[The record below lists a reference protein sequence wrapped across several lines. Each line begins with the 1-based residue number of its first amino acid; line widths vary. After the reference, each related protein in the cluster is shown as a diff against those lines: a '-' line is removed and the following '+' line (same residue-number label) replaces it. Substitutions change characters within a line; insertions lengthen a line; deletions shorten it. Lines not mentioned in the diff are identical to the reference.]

1 MSLLKHN
8 CDPELLQ
15 QSLSEQLSEQAEERL
30 IAHLDEC
37 QNCRQQ
43 LETLAGAPKDWST
56 IEQALKEERYADTV
70 HWSAISD
77 SPTPVPADFAVDF
90 LLPSSQA
97 DSIGRLDD
105 IEIHSVI
112 GHGGNG
118 IVLKGYQ
125 PELKRLVA
133 VKVMAPTL
141 AASAAARQRFAREAQ
156 ATAAVVHPN
165 VMPILTVH
173 SEGPLPYL
181 VMPFVDCE
189 SLQQRVDE
197 VGSLSV
203 LDVLGIAHQVA
214 SGLAAA
220 HAQGLVHRDVKPAN
234 ILLEKRI
241 NRVMLT
247 DFGLARAADDASL
260 TRTGL
265 IAGTPSYM
273 SPEQARGD
281 VVDARSD
288 LFSLGSVMYAMATGR
303 PPFRAETVYGILR
316 RVTDETPRPVHQVN
330 AQIPFWLS
338 ALIARFQHA
347 NPDERISDSETA
359 AALLQECLAHV
370 QQPAAF
376 ELPATVR
383 QMQVEAGRRKLLQQ
397 AAPFLKLPY
406 LLIAML
412 LVAVTVLILKQEPR
426 PAVVDGWGAPA
437 TDDSNSSLNQ
447 DEDNHAAA
455 NALEEAGVVS
465 TGPVRP
471 ADSNLGEA
479 TTLKDV
485 PIPVI
490 SDESASAA
498 AAPAATSMEFTNESK
513 TTADVEYD
521 WSDDVSGDL
530 SDLNLELLII
540 EHELNDR
547 PAADEDLPNDAIP
560 NSEK

>member
-8 CDPELLQ
+8 CDPELLK

-37 QNCRQQ
+37 KTCRQH

-56 IEQALKEERYADTV
+56 IEEALKEERYADTL

-77 SPTPVPADFAVDF
+77 SPKPIPTDFAVDF
-90 LLPSSQA
+90 LLPSEQA

-112 GHGGNG
+112 GQGGNG

-125 PELKRLVA
+125 AELKRLVA
-133 VKVMAPTL
+133 VKVMAPAL

-156 ATAAVVHPN
+156 ATAAIVHPN

-189 SLQQRVDE
+189 SLQQRIDNA
-197 VGSLSV
+197 GSLSV
-203 LDVLGIAHQVA
+203 LDVLRIAHQVA

-241 NRVMLT
+241 NRMMLT

-281 VVDARSD
+281 VVDVRSD

-330 AQIPFWLS
+330 SQIPLWLS
-338 ALIARFQHA
+338 ALIAKFQHA
-347 NPDERISDSETA
+347 SPDERISDSETA
-359 AALLQECLAHV
+359 AELLQECLAHV
-370 QQPAAF
+370 QQPTAF
-376 ELPATVR
+376 ELPVTVR
-383 QMQVEAGRRKLLQQ
+383 QMQAKAGRQKLAQQ
-397 AAPFLKLPY
+397 AAPFFKLPY
-406 LLIAML
+406 LMIAVL
-412 LVAVTVLILKQEPR
+412 LVAVAMLVINQNSDSDLANENVVSSLLTNDTSQDQNLQDSVMKTAPNLATETTETKATESVVLQTNEPAQADNDKSSNSEQVST
-426 PAVVDGWGAPA
+426 PAFDW
-437 TDDSNSSLNQ
+437 TDDLSGELESLDFELQ
-447 DEDNHAAA
+447 I
-455 NALEEAGVVS
+455 L
-465 TGPVRP
+465 
-471 ADSNLGEA
+471 
-479 TTLKDV
+479 DV
-485 PIPVI
+485 QL
-490 SDESASAA
+490 
-498 AAPAATSMEFTNESK
+498 N
-513 TTADVEYD
+513 
-521 WSDDVSGDL
+521 DL
-530 SDLNLELLII
+530 TDLNNLE
-540 EHELNDR
+540 
-547 PAADEDLPNDAIP
+547 
-560 NSEK
+560 

>member
-1 MSLLKHN
+1 MSVLKHN
-8 CDPELLQ
+8 CDPDLLK
-15 QSLSEQLSEQAEERL
+15 QSLNEQLSEQAEERL

-37 QNCRQQ
+37 KICRQQ

-56 IEQALKEERYADTV
+56 IEEALKEERYADSLQ
-70 HWSAISD
+70 WSNIS
-77 SPTPVPADFAVDF
+77 SSENPIPTDFAVDF
-90 LLPSSQA
+90 LLPSDQA

-125 PELKRLVA
+125 AQLKRLVA
-133 VKVMAPTL
+133 VKVMAPAL

-173 SEGPLPYL
+173 SEGSLPYL

-189 SLQQRVDE
+189 SLQQRIDSS
-197 VGSLSV
+197 GSLSV
-203 LDVLGIAHQVA
+203 LDVLRIAHQVA

-220 HAQGLVHRDVKPAN
+220 HTQGLVHRDVKPAN

-316 RVTDETPRPVHQVN
+316 RVTDETPRPAHQVN
-330 AQIPFWLS
+330 TEIPLWLS
-338 ALIARFQHA
+338 ALIARFQHT
-347 NPDERISDSETA
+347 NPDHRITDSETA
-359 AALLQECLAHV
+359 AELLQECLAHE

-376 ELPATVR
+376 ELPIMVR
-383 QMQVEAGRRKLLQQ
+383 QMQAEAGRRKLLQKMV
-397 AAPFLKLPY
+397 PYFTMPY
-406 LLIAML
+406 LLIAVL
-412 LVAVTVLILKQEPR
+412 LVTVSVLVSKPDTNAEP
-426 PAVVDGWGAPA
+426 
-437 TDDSNSSLNQ
+437 
-447 DEDNHAAA
+447 A
-455 NALEEAGVVS
+455 NASAN
-465 TGPVRP
+465 T
-471 ADSNLGEA
+471 
-479 TTLKDV
+479 
-485 PIPVI
+485 
-490 SDESASAA
+490 ESAAQDSAL
-498 AAPAATSMEFTNESK
+498 PTGRPTSIESVS
-513 TTADVEYD
+513 ADVSNPE
-521 WSDDVSGDL
+521 
-530 SDLNLELLII
+530 
-540 EHELNDR
+540 
-547 PAADEDLPNDAIP
+547 
-560 NSEK
+560 NS

>member
-8 CDPELLQ
+8 CDPDLLK

-37 QNCRQQ
+37 NSCRQQ

-56 IEQALKEERYADTV
+56 IEQALKEERYADTL
-70 HWSAISD
+70 HWSVISD
-77 SPTPVPADFAVDF
+77 SPNPIPSDFAVDF
-90 LLPSSQA
+90 LSPSERS

-125 PELKRLVA
+125 AELKRLVA
-133 VKVMAPTL
+133 VKVMAPAL

-165 VMPILTVH
+165 LMPILTVH
-173 SEGPLPYL
+173 SEGSLPYL

-189 SLQQRVDE
+189 SLQQRIDR

-203 LDVLGIAHQVA
+203 LDVLRIAHQVA

-220 HAQGLVHRDVKPAN
+220 HGQGLVHRDVKPAN

-281 VVDARSD
+281 VVDTRSD

-330 AQIPFWLS
+330 TEIPLWLS
-338 ALIARFQHA
+338 AVIARFQQA
-347 NPDERISDSETA
+347 NPDDRISDSETA
-359 AALLQECLAHV
+359 AELLQECLAHE

-376 ELPATVR
+376 NLPTMVR
-383 QMQVEAGRRKLLQQ
+383 QMQVQAGRQKLLQQ
-397 AAPFLKLPY
+397 AAPYLKLPY
-406 LLIAML
+406 LLIAVL
-412 LVAVTVLILKQEPR
+412 LVTVSVLAFRQGTSVVPANQLTMTNGDTDANSTFARSPDHSNGISELDVVPAKAIDLPEPKVADLTAVTNSQQPAKSKEQSASQSPTTEGDTTEGDTTGFGWEDDVANDIDSINFELQILDLELI
-426 PAVVDGWGAPA
+426 
-437 TDDSNSSLNQ
+437 DSNTPNQ
-447 DEDNHAAA
+447 
-455 NALEEAGVVS
+455 L
-465 TGPVRP
+465 
-471 ADSNLGEA
+471 
-479 TTLKDV
+479 
-485 PIPVI
+485 
-490 SDESASAA
+490 
-498 AAPAATSMEFTNESK
+498 
-513 TTADVEYD
+513 
-521 WSDDVSGDL
+521 
-530 SDLNLELLII
+530 
-540 EHELNDR
+540 
-547 PAADEDLPNDAIP
+547 
-560 NSEK
+560 